1 MKDRRNL
8 IRRTVR
14 FSHRLQKPL
23 REAPILVPPGFPAQF
38 IKATAH
44 DRNPCISL
52 GAGSYILRIIAPG
65 IGILWGILRI
75 FQRLSVPQACGHT
88 RVCSAARID
97 WNRLAGRTSTLGSGH
112 SLRIA
117 ASRAISRLLPEEGV
131 AQTQGNDQDQG
142 SPGKENH

>member
-75 FQRLSVPQACGHT
+75 FQRLSVPQARGHT

-97 WNRLAGRTSTLGSGH
+97 WNRLAVIETTGTGIPAPILVGYLRPVRFRT
-112 SLRIA
+112 I
-117 ASRAISRLLPEEGV
+117 E
-131 AQTQGNDQDQG
+131 Q
-142 SPGKENH
+142 